1 MKLSKFSGYTN
12 REAEDDDLI
21 LENDVSKDET
31 ADVNTDMTFQNIG
44 ENKKDSLKSAN
55 LESQVR
61 WKTNYYQKLEFKYI
75 CRIWEIECDC
85 GLEDF
90 LVDADVLEWEL
101 VMKSGRNKKTSKQNK
116 IKYLL

>member
-12 REAEDDDLI
+12 REDEDDDII

-61 WKTNYYQKLEFKYI
+61 
-75 CRIWEIECDC
+75 
-85 GLEDF
+85 
-90 LVDADVLEWEL
+90 
-101 VMKSGRNKKTSKQNK
+101 
-116 IKYLL
+116 